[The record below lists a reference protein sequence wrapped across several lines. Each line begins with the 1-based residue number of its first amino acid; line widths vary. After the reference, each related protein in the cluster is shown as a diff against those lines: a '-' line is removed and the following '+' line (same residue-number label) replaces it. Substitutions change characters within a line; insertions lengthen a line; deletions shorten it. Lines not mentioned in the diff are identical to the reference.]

1 MLKTEEILE
10 IISPFFINIKK
21 HLRSLTLLK
30 KKKKQEGEMAQT
42 MYAHM
47 NK

>member
-1 MLKTEEILE
+1 MLKIEEILE

-30 KKKKQEGEMAQT
+30 KKKQEGEMAQS

>member
-1 MLKTEEILE
+1 VWGTGRGEEQGE
-10 IISPFFINIKK
+10 
-21 HLRSLTLLK
+21 
-30 KKKKQEGEMAQT
+30 EMAQT